1 MSTPEGE
8 VQSAVIE
15 LLGFYEATGRLW
27 YNRFNNLPVFDKSTG
42 RCRSMGKGAKKGI
55 ADILVLLRGKTLWL
69 EIKRPERKVLRK
81 DGTWQVLGKGYQSRE
96 QKVFEEQVTRQG
108 AKYALVYS
116 VADAHKI
123 IEEEMGND

>member
-8 VQSAVIE
+8 VQSAVIDF
-15 LLGFYEATGRLW
+15 LDFYESTGRLW

-42 RCRSMGKGAKKGI
+42 RCRSMGKGAKRGI
-55 ADILVLLRGKTLWL
+55 ADILVLLRGKALWL

-81 DGTWQVLGKGYQSRE
+81 DGTWQVLGKGYQSKE

-116 VADAHKI
+116 VADAQKI
-123 IEEEMGND
+123 IEEELGNG